1 MAVRWENENSE
12 FQNPFHKGSR
22 PILIEHFC
30 GDNLKLAREEDVM
43 DAVERAAK
51 AVDAFTREW

>member
-1 MAVRWENENSE
+1 MTEN
-12 FQNPFHKGSR
+12 KIVLLLTLVTRRR
-22 PILIEHFC
+22 P
-30 GDNLKLAREEDVM
+30 KLAREEDVV